1 MTRPVVLIAEE
12 LSPATVE
19 VLGPDVEVRSVDG
32 TDRAALLAAVKEA
45 DALLVRSA
53 TQVDAEVYAAAD
65 HLKVVARAGV
75 GLDNVDVAAA
85 TSAGV
90 MVINAPTSNIVSA
103 AELAIA
109 LILASLRNL
118 GRADAS
124 VKAGRWERK
133 QLTGVELLEK
143 TVGVVGFGRIGQLV
157 AERLRPFG
165 VNLLA
170 YDPYVNHARAAEL
183 GARVVELD
191 ELMREADVLTVHM
204 PKTPET
210 TGLIGAEQFA
220 LAKPTLHVVNAAR
233 GGLIDE
239 EALYTAL
246 STGQIEGAALDV
258 YSSEPPAKSETAAKL
273 LELENITLT
282 PHLGASTAEAQEKA
296 GVAVAKSVRLALAGE
311 LVPDAVNVAGGAI
324 DDLVRPGVALSD
336 RLGQLFTALAG
347 EAPEVLD
354 IEVHGEIASRD
365 VTALKLSALRGMFR
379 SVVTEQVSYVNAPVL
394 AEERGIAVQLVTDE
408 NTERFRNVITLRGTL
423 RDGEVVAVSGTLSGV
438 DQEHKLIEVFG
449 HALDVPLS
457 DHLLII
463 RYEDGPGLIGRY
475 GASLG
480 EAGINIAG
488 MQVSRA
494 RRAQGAEALVVLDLD
509 ESVDREFAEE
519 LGATIDARS
528 THAVDL
534 VY

>member
-19 VLGPDVEVRSVDG
+19 VLGSEIEVRNVDG
-32 TDRAALLAAVKEA
+32 TDRAALLEAVKDA

-53 TQVDAEVYAAAD
+53 TQVDAEVYAAARQ
-65 HLKVVARAGV
+65 LKVVARAGV
-75 GLDNVDVAAA
+75 GLDNVDVPAA
-85 TSAGV
+85 TTAGV
-90 MVINAPTSNIVSA
+90 MVINAPTSNITSA
-103 AELAIA
+103 AELAVA

-124 VKAGRWERK
+124 VKAGKWQRK
-133 QLTGVELLEK
+133 QLAGVELLGK

-191 ELMREADVLTVHM
+191 ELMRESDVVTVHM

-220 LAKPTLHVVNAAR
+220 LAKPSLHVVNAAR

-239 EALYTAL
+239 EALFDAL
-246 STGQIEGAALDV
+246 SGDRIAGAALDV
-258 YSSEPPAKSETAAKL
+258 YSSEPPAASETAKRL
-273 LELENITLT
+273 LDLDNVTLT

-324 DDLVRPGVALSD
+324 DDEVRPGVALAD
-336 RLGQLFTALAG
+336 RLGQLFTVVAG
-347 EAPEVLD
+347 ESPELLD

-365 VTALKLSALRGMFR
+365 VTALKLSALRGVFR

-394 AEERGIAVQLVTDE
+394 AEERGITVQLVTDE
-408 NTERFRNVITLRGTL
+408 TSERFRNVVSLRGTL
-423 RDGEVVAVSGTLSGV
+423 RNGEVVTVSGTLSGV
-438 DQEHKLIEVFG
+438 DQEHKLIEVLG

-463 RYEDGPGLIGRY
+463 RYEDGPGLIGTY
-475 GASLG
+475 GMRLG

-494 RRAQGAEALVVLDLD
+494 GSTRGAEALVVLDLD

-528 THAVDL
+528 IHAVDL

>member
-32 TDRAALLAAVKEA
+32 TDRPALLAAVAEA

-53 TQVDAEVYAAAD
+53 TQVDAEVYAAAPK
-65 HLKVVARAGV
+65 LRVVARAGV
-75 GLDNVDVAAA
+75 GLDNVDVPGA
-85 TSAGV
+85 TTAGV

-118 GRADAS
+118 GRADSS

-273 LELENITLT
+273 LELDNLTLT
-282 PHLGASTAEAQEKA
+282 PHLGASTSEAQEKA

-324 DDLVRPGVALSD
+324 DDLVRPGVALAD

-408 NTERFRNVITLRGTL
+408 NTERFRNVIPLRGTL